1 MVCEDLLARF
11 TAAAKDAFGE
21 ALTGVYL
28 HGSAVMGCFQPE
40 RSDLDLILVAEDSVP
55 DEAKLIFME
64 RAVELNA
71 EAPAKGLE
79 FSVVRRAVCKP
90 FTYPTPF
97 ELHFSNMHLDAY
109 RKDPIQYVA
118 QMRGIDKDL
127 AAHFTVLNTCGAVL
141 YGEEIPDVF
150 GPVPRADYF
159 DSIWNDVEDARNE
172 IVRDPVYF
180 TLNLCRVLA
189 QARDGLVLS
198 KRSGGEWGLQ
208 NLPEEQRPV
217 IQAALE
223 SYKTGQPMGRYE
235 NELLDFSE
243 CILCE
248 IKKHA
253 EKEFLPR

>member
-1 MVCEDLLARF
+1 MVCEELLSRF
-11 TAAAKDAFGE
+11 TEAAKEAFGE

-55 DEAKLIFME
+55 DEAKLTFME

-90 FTYPTPF
+90 FAYPTPF
-97 ELHFSNMHLDAY
+97 ELHFSNMHLEAY
-109 RKDPIQYVA
+109 RKDPVQYVA
-118 QMRGIDKDL
+118 RMRGVDKDL
-127 AAHFTVLNTCGAVL
+127 AAHFTVLNNCGVVL
-141 YGEEIPDVF
+141 YGEEIPNVF
-150 GPVPRADYF
+150 GPVPRVDYF
-159 DSIWNDVEDARNE
+159 DSIWSDVEAARYE
-172 IVRDPVYF
+172 IVQDPVYF

-198 KRSGGEWGLQ
+198 KQSGGEWGLQ
-208 NLPEEQRPV
+208 NLPEEQLPV

-223 SYKTGQPMGRYE
+223 SYKTGHPMGQSE
-235 NELLDFSE
+235 KELLNFAE
-243 CILCE
+243 YILFE
-248 IKKHA
+248 IKKCVKKYAAH
-253 EKEFLPR
+253 